1 MKNKLR
7 LARIIFL
14 GIAVTVAFISIR
26 ANLTNPGTAFAVG
39 DLTIDWG
46 VPSGDPIFVVNN
58 MVPGDMEQRDVD
70 VTNGATS
77 IRPVGVRGVET
88 SEIGDL
94 STVLD
99 IVISEGATDLYGGA
113 SATGPKTLSEFF
125 TESAGPD
132 GIPLSD
138 LDPGESTT
146 YSFKVTFSEDAGNAF
161 QNASVIFDLIIGIAI
176 EVPEECSDIQ
186 FDGNPIFGTSR
197 GDRLNGG
204 PGNDLIFGLEGGDSI
219 NGNGGADCI
228 VGGEGSDRINGNAG
242 NDVILGQEGSD
253 SLKGNNGE
261 DLLIGGEGSDSLD
274 GGNEDDVLDG
284 GNGSDSLK
292 GGNGE
297 DDLFGGDGSDSLK
310 GGNGADFLDGGGGTD
325 SLNGGPNS
333 DECINGEAYSNCE
346 IF

>member
-7 LARIIFL
+7 LARIILL

-58 MVPGDMEQRDVD
+58 MVPGDMEDRNVE
-70 VTNGATS
+70 VTNGGTG
-77 IRPVGVRGVET
+77 IRPVGVRGVQTGGLGGLENIL
-88 SEIGDL
+88 E
-94 STVLD
+94 
-99 IVISEGATDLYGGA
+99 IVISEVGTDLYGGT
-113 SATGPKTLSEFF
+113 TGTKTLSQFF
-125 TESAGPD
+125 TDSAGIN

-138 LDPGESTT
+138 LSPSQTKT
-146 YSFKVTFSEDAGNAF
+146 YNFEVTFPESAGNEF
-161 QNASVIFDLIIGIAI
+161 QETSVIFDITIGISV
-176 EVPEECSDIQ
+176 EVPQECSELE
-186 FDGNPIFGTSR
+186 FDGDPIFGTSR

-219 NGNGGADCI
+219 NGNGGDDCI
-228 VGGEGSDRINGNAG
+228 VGGEGSDSARGNNG
-242 NDVILGQEGSD
+242 NDVILGQGGSD

-274 GGNEDDVLDG
+274 GGNERDVLEG

-325 SLNGGPNS
+325 SLNGGPNT
-333 DECINGEAYSNCE
+333 DECINGESFSNCE
-346 IF
+346 IT